1 LGVDFISL
9 LNTLNSVDL
18 QSSTHSF
25 RAGLLS
31 IGGDWDAIAGLPQ
44 DGGALAV
51 SINLQTEF
59 FLNPDAVFS
68 VINALEL
75 SELDKTS
82 RLLSHALSSIPWT
95 LLEKLSPNS
104 FRGLANLILNHING
118 SFINFKL
125 EAESSNVTLHYFV
138 MSQVRT
144 SVNEYIEINGF
155 DQFLDLVKVFAFI
168 LIHRQD

>member
-1 LGVDFISL
+1 MDFISL

-18 QSSTHSF
+18 QSFTHSF

-31 IGGDWDAIAGLPQ
+31 IGGDGDAIAGLPQ

-82 RLLSHALSSIPWT
+82 RLLSHALSSIP
-95 LLEKLSPNS
+95 
-104 FRGLANLILNHING
+104 
-118 SFINFKL
+118 
-125 EAESSNVTLHYFV
+125 
-138 MSQVRT
+138 
-144 SVNEYIEINGF
+144 
-155 DQFLDLVKVFAFI
+155 
-168 LIHRQD
+168 

>member
-1 LGVDFISL
+1 
-9 LNTLNSVDL
+9 
-18 QSSTHSF
+18 
-25 RAGLLS
+25 
-31 IGGDWDAIAGLPQ
+31 LPQ